1 LEKVGSTEVALAYDN
16 VWADLSDKILTEGLK
31 TKPTFGSLVIWPT
44 DYQLVEFTGLSSK
57 DSGDSQVRCNSK
69 DGIQITLSSS
79 FQFVP
84 SSEMIYD
91 LTMKYR
97 DFENYE
103 ALVKIQARSA
113 IRHACGDY
121 TAEQFQTERAAVQTK
136 MENNVKNYTAT
147 NFGAIVKLLQL
158 KNIQRPAAYQR
169 AVEESEAAR
178 ADITLAQNE
187 RDQELTKAN
196 IQYDKAFQLARAT
209 MSSANTTA
217 NIIVAFATAD
227 ATAVKERYKAYEDS
241 YSAAKE
247 THGLSIPG
255 ILSYF
260 GTQMINSKS
269 GPNQVHNLPS
279 TAKLDYK
286 DEL

>member
-1 LEKVGSTEVALAYDN
+1 MA
-16 VWADLSDKILTEGLK
+16 
-31 TKPTFGSLVIWPT
+31 
-44 DYQLVEFTGLSSK
+44 
-57 DSGDSQVRCNSK
+57 
-69 DGIQITLSSS
+69 
-79 FQFVP
+79 
-84 SSEMIYD
+84 
-91 LTMKYR
+91 
-97 DFENYE
+97 
-103 ALVKIQARSA
+103 ALVWSEGFIAAPSPCPPQRNAYCRPGPPSPLT
-113 IRHACGDY
+113 
-121 TAEQFQTERAAVQTK
+121 TAPPFA
-136 MENNVKNYTAT
+136 
-147 NFGAIVKLLQL
+147 LLPSL
-158 KNIQRPAAYQR
+158 PIHDAYHLLAFFVLSYQR